1 MLVYVN
7 TLLSLGA
14 RIPVLCGGFAGNVNN
29 SCMAWPK
36 GALFLRFYNGLHVI
50 FRHSIE
56 EYCLF

>member
-14 RIPVLCGGFAGNVNN
+14 RILVLCGGFAGNVNN

-36 GALFLRFYNGLHVI
+36 GALF
-50 FRHSIE
+50 
-56 EYCLF
+56 

>member
-14 RIPVLCGGFAGNVNN
+14 RIPVLCGGFAGNFNN

-36 GALFLRFYNGLHVI
+36 GALF
-50 FRHSIE
+50 
-56 EYCLF
+56 